1 MAPSTLVIG
10 STGLTGSYILSN
22 LLAGGSE
29 SAVYTIG
36 RRAPKSTGPKLNAII
51 EGDTTQWASRLRAI
65 TPAPTTVIS
74 ALGTT
79 RVQAGGIA
87 NQWKID
93 HDLNV
98 ELARTAKEAGVK
110 NFVFVSSGGTTGM
123 LANRV
128 PYSQMKQ
135 GVEKTVRELGF
146 QTAIILRPGFIM
158 GQRETERMGEGL
170 AVGAVRG
177 LGRLLGL
184 GFQDKFA
191 QDAEVIGRAAVHAV
205 RLTEEGKAPS
215 PVWIL
220 EQADIV
226 RLGRDEWKE

>member
-1 MAPSTLVIG
+1 MAPSTLIIG
-10 STGLTGSYILSN
+10 STGLTGSYILST

-29 SAVYTIG
+29 STVYTIG
-36 RRAPKSTGPKLNAII
+36 RRAPKSSGPKLNAII
-51 EGDTTQWASRLRAI
+51 EGDTTQWSSRLHAVS
-65 TPAPTTVIS
+65 PPPTTVIS

-98 ELARTAKEAGVK
+98 ELAKTAKEAGVK
-110 NFVFVSSGGTTGM
+110 NFVFVSSGGTTGL

-135 GVEKTVRELGF
+135 GVENTVQELGF
-146 QTAIILRPGFIM
+146 DTAIILRPGFIM
-158 GQRETERMGEGL
+158 GQRDTERAGEGL

-177 LGRLLGL
+177 LGRWLGL

-191 QDAEVIGRAAVHAV
+191 QEAEVIGRAAVHAV
-205 RLTEEGKAPS
+205 RLTEEGKAPA

-226 RLGRDEWKE
+226 RLGRTEWKE